1 MLRDRTPLAADLA
14 AAAMGAVA
22 MRAVQAELGTSSHAL
37 GTPTP
42 SQPGEPPSLITG
54 QLRRSVIMRPKG
66 RAHVQVG
73 ATTVYARI
81 QELGGAAGRNHAS
94 QLPARPYLKAAMRKL
109 AASGEMRKAAIKVIR
124 SVLLEE

>member
-1 MLRDRTPLAADLA
+1 
-14 AAAMGAVA
+14 MGAVA
-22 MRAVQAELGTSSHAL
+22 MREVQRQLGLSSHDA
-37 GTPTP
+37 GTATP
-42 SQPGEPPSLITG
+42 SPPGQPPSLITG

-66 RAHVQVG
+66 KAHVQVG
-73 ATTVYARI
+73 ATAVYARI

-124 SVLLEE
+124 SVLDA